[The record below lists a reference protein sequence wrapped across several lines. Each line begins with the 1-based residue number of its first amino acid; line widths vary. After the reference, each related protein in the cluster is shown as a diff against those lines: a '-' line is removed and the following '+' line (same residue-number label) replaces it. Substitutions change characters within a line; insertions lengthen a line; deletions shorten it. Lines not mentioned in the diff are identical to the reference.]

1 MSILLS
7 ARQAEE
13 ANRDLART
21 ARASSNSGLMLI
33 PVVAVTQQSGS
44 SRTPRVHLSKSGEF
58 IARPAHVPGAGS
70 SSGAPRERSGASSG
84 QRRPRDESAAPRGP
98 AIPGMGP
105 SVTQQRS
112 KRPKLSQPAR
122 HSFSSAA
129 DQQDNAKALY
139 PCRRV
144 LKELMNHQMAWP
156 FLKPVDPMQVPGY
169 YDVIKDAID
178 LGTIKKRLEGNQ
190 YDDIEEF
197 EHEVHRVWDN
207 CFKFNQEGTDV
218 HTMAKTL
225 KGIFEQKMET
235 VPRDG
240 GEKGENEQMKK
251 MRKEMM
257 ALQKQMQ
264 KQQELIVQQQQLQLQ
279 QLQQGGGFAAAAA
292 PPSQPARRQST
303 GGGRRNS
310 AAGGVKENAL
320 MALQQVAGG
329 GDQVVDLDRDMTF
342 EEKASLSAGINR
354 LTSNNLAKVVQIIK
368 ENMPSLGAGSEEIEV
383 DINALDNRT
392 LWKLH
397 NFVESC
403 KATKKKPK
411 KRPAETADSRRR
423 ASAESLASTTQELMQ
438 VEAGL
443 HAIEEPRGPQGIA
456 FQQQDDN
463 DSPADSASD
472 SGSDDGGSA
481 LPIGAAGSS
490 NGGLGGNQAWSDF
503 ANAKKQR
510 EREQQEQEARQRR
523 QQQQALLESQ
533 RARQQAHEQR
543 DAQQR
548 ERDAQRAAERAQRE
562 TEEPAF
568 DLLGQSNMMAS
579 FQGGG
584 AGGDGDLDFGLDEYG
599 GGV

>member
-13 ANRDLART
+13 ANRDLARI

-129 DQQDNAKALY
+129 DQQDNAKALL

-144 LKELMNHQMAWP
+144 LKELMHHHMAWP

-218 HTMAKTL
+218 HTMAIGRSRRFDCFPPMARATSFAGV
-225 KGIFEQKMET
+225 GIRIAIDRESHRIPT
-235 VPRDG
+235 STRS
-240 GEKGENEQMKK
+240 
-251 MRKEMM
+251 RR
-257 ALQKQMQ
+257 AR
-264 KQQELIVQQQQLQLQ
+264 
-279 QLQQGGGFAAAAA
+279 
-292 PPSQPARRQST
+292 PS
-303 GGGRRNS
+303 
-310 AAGGVKENAL
+310 
-320 MALQQVAGG
+320 VA
-329 GDQVVDLDRDMTF
+329 
-342 EEKASLSAGINR
+342 
-354 LTSNNLAKVVQIIK
+354 
-368 ENMPSLGAGSEEIEV
+368 
-383 DINALDNRT
+383 
-392 LWKLH
+392 
-397 NFVESC
+397 
-403 KATKKKPK
+403 
-411 KRPAETADSRRR
+411 RRR
-423 ASAESLASTTQELMQ
+423 A
-438 VEAGL
+438 
-443 HAIEEPRGPQGIA
+443 
-456 FQQQDDN
+456 
-463 DSPADSASD
+463 
-472 SGSDDGGSA
+472 
-481 LPIGAAGSS
+481 
-490 NGGLGGNQAWSDF
+490 
-503 ANAKKQR
+503 
-510 EREQQEQEARQRR
+510 
-523 QQQQALLESQ
+523 
-533 RARQQAHEQR
+533 RARG
-543 DAQQR
+543 
-548 ERDAQRAAERAQRE
+548 RAI
-562 TEEPAF
+562 F
-568 DLLGQSNMMAS
+568 LG
-579 FQGGG
+579 
-584 AGGDGDLDFGLDEYG
+584 
-599 GGV
+599 